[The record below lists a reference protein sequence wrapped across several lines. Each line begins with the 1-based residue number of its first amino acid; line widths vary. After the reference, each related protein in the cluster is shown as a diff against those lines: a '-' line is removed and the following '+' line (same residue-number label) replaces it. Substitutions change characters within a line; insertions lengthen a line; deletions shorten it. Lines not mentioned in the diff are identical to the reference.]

1 MGIVKVTSLL
11 SVAESAYS
19 DLIRKNK
26 WNVCVPHFHIN
37 KTYLRKH
44 APIMSTFKVR
54 YFQVPKG
61 LNDAKTEG
69 GANAISRLL
78 ISFVGL
84 PLL

>member
-1 MGIVKVTSLL
+1 VGIVKVTSLL

-26 WNVCVPHFHIN
+26 WNVCVPHFHIKQN
-37 KTYLRKH
+37 ILMEACSYNVYIQGQVLS
-44 APIMSTFKVR
+44 STKR
-54 YFQVPKG
+54 

>member
-19 DLIRKNK
+19 DLIKKNK
-26 WNVCVPHFHIN
+26 WNVCVPHFHIKQN
-37 KTYLRKH
+37 IRKH

-61 LNDAKTEG
+61 LNDAKTGG